1 MSTATPEVGAKLCRI
16 WLDLARYWRDLYKDS
31 FINEAI
37 LNGGPMG
44 AAPTSRAAID
54 TYNLGHPCEFGVHIW
69 KLWSPA
75 IVRKNDVLDFLYNL

>member
-1 MSTATPEVGAKLCRI
+1 MKQFS
-16 WLDLARYWRDLYKDS
+16 
-31 FINEAI
+31 
-37 LNGGPMG
+37 MG
-44 AAPTSRAAID
+44 AQWRPAPTSRAAID